1 MAWLQADY
9 PLTPGDCVLQKT
21 PAGFDASVWE
31 VWAPLLTGGRLAV
44 LPPGELR
51 DPGRLAARAAAE
63 RATVLQV
70 VPSLLRPLLERPEL
84 AACRD
89 LARLF
94 CGGEALP
101 AELRDRALAAL
112 PGACVVNLYGPTE
125 ATIDA
130 SHRRYRAA
138 EAGSPVTVG
147 RPVDG
152 LDLRIVDRRL
162 RPAPTGVFGELCV
175 AGAGLARGYLG
186 RPGTTAERFVP
197 DPFGRPS
204 APGGRLY
211 RTGDLA
217 RWLPTG
223 EVELAGRVDRQVKL
237 RGHRIEPGEVEAAL
251 AAHPAV
257 AEAAVVA
264 RDDLPGGAGL
274 AAYVVPAPGE
284 ATGPGLD
291 PDALRR
297 HLAARLPASML
308 PQAFAV
314 LPALPRT
321 ASGKLDRRS
330 LPAPGGAAA
339 GTSSRSRLLPRDALE
354 LALCRLWEEL
364 LGRPVGVTDDFFE
377 AGGHSLLGLRLLAR
391 VRDELGRELPAA
403 VLFQAPTVAGMAAVL
418 RGQVAVAASPLVPLR
433 PGGSGPP
440 LVLVHP
446 VGGGVACYLELAR
459 ALPPE
464 VPVYG
469 LQAIPSP
476 SAPATVEGM
485 AEAYAETLLDGL
497 PEGPLRL
504 GGWSLG
510 GAVALETARGLEA
523 RGRTVER
530 LLLLDARPP
539 GAAPPLS
546 EGDLLGAFAHD
557 LLGLA
562 GGGAPDGV
570 EGALD
575 PSAGFAGLLEDARAR
590 GLVPAD
596 LPEEGVRALFE
607 TFRRNLR
614 AVEAYRGGPVRTP
627 AVLFRAAEPGP
638 DAAAGP
644 EIPPDLGWR
653 RLLGTG
659 LELREVPGDHYSI
672 LAAPRVEVLASAVA
686 AALHPGTESEEI
698 APSCHAFPLSRDQ
711 ESKGWKSP
719 SWTTRA
725 QLACHRGLG
734 ALRQVSSRL
743 AEREVARGFRAF
755 QEGLTGRRDP
765 IYMFFTGG
773 LLHWVA
779 RALAFVPEGVELV
792 LVGSDLSDE
801 EAAWLRA
808 RCPRPFHRI
817 GPRVDDNTV
826 LELLFETATG
836 DFGWLHIDCFVLEP
850 GLFDE
855 MADLPEDAALNCVW
869 THPGAAGGPA
879 TLHSAFVFVRH
890 AVLAEMRER
899 GLRVHPTAYH
909 YRGTPVGRTVSGRRL
924 WSRVPTARQVE
935 LLARV
940 LPPGPD
946 GLPAYPGGAGYFQV
960 LVLYQLVAQALGY
973 RTRQVRPLVRDG
985 SGSMEHYSGE
995 IVHVN
1000 GVATYRRYRDAAGSL
1015 GQRVYPLLLQADWAM
1030 LDALGPDAPP
1040 RYRAF
1045 RAELEAELERLGVP
1059 PAAVKGNLVSFL
1071 TDRGLAPE
1079 VCARILG

>member
-1 MAWLQADY
+1 
-9 PLTPGDCVLQKT
+9 
-21 PAGFDASVWE
+21 VW
-31 VWAPLLTGGRLAV
+31 
-44 LPPGELR
+44 
-51 DPGRLAARAAAE
+51 
-63 RATVLQV
+63 
-70 VPSLLRPLLERPEL
+70 
-84 AACRD
+84 
-89 LARLF
+89 
-94 CGGEALP
+94 
-101 AELRDRALAAL
+101 
-112 PGACVVNLYGPTE
+112 
-125 ATIDA
+125 
-130 SHRRYRAA
+130 
-138 EAGSPVTVG
+138 
-147 RPVDG
+147 
-152 LDLRIVDRRL
+152 
-162 RPAPTGVFGELCV
+162 GELCI

-186 RPGTTAERFVP
+186 RPALTAERFVP
-197 DPFGRPS
+197 DPFGGLT

-237 RGHRIEPGEVEAAL
+237 RGHRIEPGELEAAL
-251 AAHPAV
+251 ARHPAV

-274 AAYVVPAPGE
+274 AAYVVAAPD
-284 ATGPGLD
+284 GPDLD
-291 PDALRR
+291 PASLRR
-297 HLAARLPASML
+297 HLAARLPAYML

-330 LPAPGGAAA
+330 LPVPAEAAA
-339 GTSSRSRLLPRDALE
+339 GRPARDRLPPRDALE
-354 LALCRLWEEL
+354 LALCRIWEEL
-364 LGRPVGVTDDFFE
+364 LGRPVGVADDFFG

-418 RGQVAVAASPLVPLR
+418 RGRVEVGSTPLVPIR
-433 PGGSGPP
+433 PSGSGPP

-469 LQAIPSP
+469 LQAPHHD
-476 SAPATVEGM
+476 APATVEGLAERY
-485 AEAYAETLLDGL
+485 AEALLELL
-497 PEGPLRL
+497 PEGPVRL

-510 GAVALETARGLEA
+510 GAVALETARRLEA
-523 RGRTVER
+523 RGRPVER

-570 EGALD
+570 EAALD
-575 PSAGFAGLLEDARAR
+575 PSAGFTALLEDARAR

-596 LPEEGVRALFE
+596 LPEEGVRELFE

-614 AVEAYRGGPVRTP
+614 AVEAYRGGPLRAP
-627 AVLFRAAEPGP
+627 AVLFRAAEAPPNGQ
-638 DAAAGP
+638 DG
-644 EIPPDLGWR
+644 PPDLGWG
-653 RLLGTG
+653 RLLGAG
-659 LELREVPGDHYSI
+659 LEVREVPGDHYSI
-672 LAAPRVEVLASAVA
+672 LAAPGVETLA
-686 AALHPGTESEEI
+686 AAIAEALESPPESDEI
-698 APSCHAFPLSRDQ
+698 APSCHAFSPSRDQ
-711 ESKGWKSP
+711 ESKGPTPK
-719 SWTTRA
+719 WTTRA

-734 ALRQVSSRL
+734 ALRQASSRL

-779 RALAFVPEGVELV
+779 RALSFVPEGVELV

-801 EAAWLRA
+801 EAAWLRE

-826 LELLFETATG
+826 LELLFETATR
-836 DFGWLHIDCFVLEP
+836 DFGWLHIDCFVLTP
-850 GLFDE
+850 GLFAE
-855 MADLPEDAALNCVW
+855 MTDLPGDAALNCVW
-869 THPGAAGGPA
+869 THPGVDGGPA
-879 TLHSAFVFVRH
+879 TLHSAFVFVSH
-890 AVLAEMRER
+890 AVLAEVRER
-899 GLRVHPTAYH
+899 RLRVRPTAYS
-909 YRGTPVGRTVSGRRL
+909 YRGTSVGRTVTGRRL

-935 LLARV
+935 LLGRV

-960 LVLYQLVAQALGY
+960 LVLYQLVARALGY

-1000 GVATYRRYRDAAGSL
+1000 GVATYRRYRDADGSL

-1030 LDALGPDAPP
+1030 LEALGPDAPA
-1040 RYRAF
+1040 RYRAL
-1045 RAELEAELERLGVP
+1045 RAELEVELERLGVP
-1059 PAAVKGNLVSFL
+1059 PSRVKGNLEGFL

-1079 VCARILG
+1079 VSARILG